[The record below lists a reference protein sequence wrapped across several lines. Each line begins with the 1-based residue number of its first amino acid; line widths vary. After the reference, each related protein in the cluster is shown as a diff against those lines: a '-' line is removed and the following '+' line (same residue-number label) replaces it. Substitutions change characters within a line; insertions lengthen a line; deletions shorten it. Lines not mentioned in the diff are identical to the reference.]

1 MGSSNLTDGGLR
13 SNREATICLDQP
25 DDLDDIEE
33 LRSLFHELWDSAQV
47 LTAQKL
53 KIFTEAHQRVKH
65 SGPDADTLIEAA
77 VGRAEPINIFVL
89 WPCRASGDRDLP

>member
-1 MGSSNLTDGGLR
+1 VGSSNLTDGGLR

-47 LTAQKL
+47 LTAQQL

-65 SGPDADTLIEAA
+65 SGPDADTLILGSGVKNLECDHQRA
-77 VGRAEPINIFVL
+77 VTARYEH
-89 WPCRASGDRDLP
+89 WKCRE